1 VTEQWT
7 ARAQSFGSEADA
19 YAYGRPSYSIE
30 AVRWVLPEATRTVLD
45 LGAGT
50 GKLTERL
57 LELGLD
63 VVAVEPLDAMRALIP
78 AGAHAMS
85 GSAESI
91 PLTDASV
98 DAVVVGQAFHWFD
111 TARALPEM
119 ARVLRPGGTVGL
131 LWNLDDDRVP
141 WVARLADLTGNEARV
156 SALTEAQPPYDGR
169 SDLATP
175 VHRTF
180 DYAEEYDQRRLL
192 AMIASRSQTIL
203 LPAEERERLFEAVR
217 EIAPPAPFS
226 FPSVCQCWR
235 GERLLVD

>member
-1 VTEQWT
+1 VTEQWAT
-7 ARAQSFGSEADA
+7 RAQSFGSEADA
-19 YAYGRPSYSIE
+19 YAYGRPSYPIE
-30 AVRWVLPEATRTVLD
+30 AVRWLLPEAARTVLD

-50 GKLTERL
+50 GKLTQRL

-63 VVAVEPLDAMRALIP
+63 VIAVEPLDAMRALIP
-78 AGAHAMS
+78 AGARALA
-85 GSAESI
+85 GAAESI
-91 PLTDASV
+91 PLPDGSV
-98 DAVVVGQAFHWFD
+98 DAVVVGQAFHWFHAD
-111 TARALPEM
+111 RALPEM

-141 WVARLADLTGNEARV
+141 WVARLCDLTGSEARV
-156 SALTEAQPPYDGR
+156 SALTEGPPPYAGG

-180 DYAEEYDQRRLL
+180 DYAEDYDDQRLL

-203 LPAEERERLFEAVR
+203 LPPDERERLFDSVR

-235 GERLLVD
+235 GGRLPVD